1 MAELRH
7 SASMS
12 NRASAGASPAKVED
26 ASHSFIS
33 AAATDVGGRDQD
45 RDHDKDPHRPSFVSA
60 LLNLPVPIRSL
71 LALEDPRASTSYSY
85 RILVGFLAF
94 LVLVGLLS
102 LPSFWSRLV
111 RSSSLALLLDALA
124 WFVSCYFNW
133 RFCSSKLGMITVLSI
148 LSERIMLFFL
158 FLSLS
163 LSAQLMHFILVTLSR
178 SVSVLVLKLSW
189 ISISCLIDFC

>member
-12 NRASAGASPAKVED
+12 NRASAAASPAKVED
-26 ASHSFIS
+26 ASHSIS

-45 RDHDKDPHRPSFVSA
+45 RDHDKDPHRPSFASA

-71 LALEDPRASTSYSY
+71 FALEDPRASTSYSY

-124 WFVSCYFNW
+124 WFVSSYFNC

-148 LSERIMLFFL
+148 LAERIMLFFH
-158 FLSLS
+158 FSLTQRS
-163 LSAQLMHFILVTLSR
+163 TDAFSPRYLYLVP
-178 SVSVLVLKLSW
+178 LVYWCWSYHG
-189 ISISCLIDFC
+189 SQ